1 MSKNL
6 TKRINTSLIL
16 FLILIL
22 MFNFFPVLI
31 FVLLVLGVLSILEF
45 INIIKKISDKNL
57 LRFFLLAFFTIYIF
71 SFSLVFAV
79 LSNFALSKFI
89 LFTILL
95 GCVASDLGGYIF
107 GKTFKGQKLTK
118 ISPKK
123 TISGAIGSLILTTIV
138 VSGLIYYF
146 SNNLNIKIIAI
157 SIFISLACQ
166 SGDLF
171 FSYLK
176 RKAKVKDT
184 SNFLPGHGGVLDR
197 IDGIIVGVPV
207 GYITLTFF
215 Y

>member
-45 INIIKKISDKNL
+45 INIIKKLVIIIYCVFFISIFHNL
-57 LRFFLLAFFTIYIF
+57 YF

-95 GCVASDLGGYIF
+95 GCVASDLERVYIW
-107 GKTFKGQKLTK
+107 K
-118 ISPKK
+118 
-123 TISGAIGSLILTTIV
+123 
-138 VSGLIYYF
+138 
-146 SNNLNIKIIAI
+146 
-157 SIFISLACQ
+157 
-166 SGDLF
+166 
-171 FSYLK
+171 
-176 RKAKVKDT
+176 
-184 SNFLPGHGGVLDR
+184 NF
-197 IDGIIVGVPV
+197 
-207 GYITLTFF
+207 
-215 Y
+215 